1 MNTNLTAADAAVNSI
16 AAKDGLV
23 AEQTASAVTG
33 RYCACGCGQRLAKG
47 SNADFA
53 PGHDAKFVGK
63 AIRLVVNP
71 LDDETNAD
79 APMLL
84 LQEPTLNQTE
94 DTLAD
99 DGISVEQFLSA
110 EEVLNRRKAAVAL
123 IRGPQMGRPLLAA
136 KVEYGVNRAIAKITR
151 KDAREDERAIRRQ
164 QAKEKKA
171 AKKAS
176 QPEAR
181 AYKLGRWEYPV
192 RVTNAGQFQRNT
204 KRDGSGTW
212 VEADLKNGS
221 LVY

>member
-1 MNTNLTAADAAVNSI
+1 MNANLNAAEAAVNSI
-16 AAKDGLV
+16 AAQDGLA
-23 AEQTASAVTG
+23 AEQDASAVTG
-33 RYCACGCGQRLAKG
+33 RICACGCGQRLANG
-47 SNADFA
+47 SNATFA

-71 LDDETNAD
+71 LDDEVNID

-84 LQEPTLNQTE
+84 LQEPTLNQTK

-99 DGISVEQFLSA
+99 DEISVEQFLSA

-123 IRGPQMGRPLLAA
+123 IRGPLMGRPLLAS
-136 KVEYGVNRAIAKITR
+136 KVEYGVNRAI
-151 KDAREDERAIRRQ
+151 D
-164 QAKEKKA
+164 KA
-171 AKKAS
+171 ARKAEPRQRRAPKS
-176 QPEAR
+176 KSKAR

-204 KRDGSGTW
+204 KRDGSGSW
-212 VEADLKNGS
+212 VEADLKNGA